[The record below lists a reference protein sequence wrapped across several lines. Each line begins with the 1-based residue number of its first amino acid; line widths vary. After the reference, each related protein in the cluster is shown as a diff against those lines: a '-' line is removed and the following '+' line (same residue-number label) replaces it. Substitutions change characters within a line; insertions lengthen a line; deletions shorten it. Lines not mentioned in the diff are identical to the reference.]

1 MTIQE
6 LDHFVYF
13 YKYLDIL
20 FILSAIIMIMNLKNK
35 LNYLI
40 KDHDHIVEQLKS
52 CSTLNIDKFKACL
65 HLNQLQM
72 YRLLDSD
79 ISDIDKK
86 EIRKIL
92 YPKLI

>member
-1 MTIQE
+1 
-6 LDHFVYF
+6 LVYF
-13 YKYLDIL
+13 YNTISKYKYLDIL
-20 FILSAIIMIMNLKNK
+20 FILSAIIMIMILKDQ

-40 KDHDHIVEQLKS
+40 RDHDHIVEQLKL
-52 CSTLNIDKFKACL
+52 CSTTDINKFKACL

-79 ISDIDKK
+79 ISLDEKK

-92 YPKLI
+92 YPELI